1 MAYHTFNLFKD
12 ELNKSKIN
20 QALPSYNDFKLARYM
35 LKFVQS
41 KPQIFK
47 QTICE
52 IINKST
58 YPQSP
63 ALLPSLLQN
72 GYPRDVINLLVNIK
86 LAKQIKIL
94 LLRFQ
99 NRMFLYFYLNSLI
112 CESQASKG
120 PYSCNLKAA
129 IMPPQR

>member
-58 YPQSP
+58 YPQSR
-63 ALLPSLLQN
+63 LC
-72 GYPRDVINLLVNIK
+72 
-86 LAKQIKIL
+86 
-94 LLRFQ
+94 F
-99 NRMFLYFYLNSLI
+99 
-112 CESQASKG
+112 QASCTMG
-120 PYSCNLKAA
+120 ILE
-129 IMPPQR
+129 ML